1 MVQVDI
7 LLKELPRKY
16 DISINNTHVH
26 DVIVGD
32 RRQSHDIYI
41 YNLVDRQGIYGDELD
56 PLIFHLTESTIEC
69 LLDVSLL
76 ESALLY
82 RYDDRLINSMDDYPV
97 FVLEHGGGYNYFSLK
112 ESSIGLR
119 ETVYANLKE
128 QITKLKSDVDIAL
141 VETMDIEP
149 NNMTLSTSG
158 DITNIAVLKAPELS
172 AKLQNQI
179 IADMSKVCEIMLNAS
194 GIHWFD
200 GYIYEYDDT
209 LLSAMDLTYP
219 KMSLVSTCGNA
230 YMKFSFDI
238 EGNDIGLSSIIPDFV
253 STVNLK
259 DAIRNT
265 MQLETDAEFEYKVV
279 CSCNPISASLE
290 ESEISLK
297 VITHLSSSRM
307 SAELTDWIAQ
317 NVRTATALGVISESN
332 LETSITEEM
341 EAYYGLGR
349 YDSQYLYYWDN
360 YTISNMSAE
369 IINKSQTGSVDM

>member
-119 ETVYANLKE
+119 ETVYANLK
-128 QITKLKSDVDIAL
+128 
-141 VETMDIEP
+141 
-149 NNMTLSTSG
+149 
-158 DITNIAVLKAPELS
+158 
-172 AKLQNQI
+172 
-179 IADMSKVCEIMLNAS
+179 
-194 GIHWFD
+194 
-200 GYIYEYDDT
+200 
-209 LLSAMDLTYP
+209 
-219 KMSLVSTCGNA
+219 
-230 YMKFSFDI
+230 
-238 EGNDIGLSSIIPDFV
+238 
-253 STVNLK
+253 
-259 DAIRNT
+259 
-265 MQLETDAEFEYKVV
+265 
-279 CSCNPISASLE
+279 
-290 ESEISLK
+290 
-297 VITHLSSSRM
+297 
-307 SAELTDWIAQ
+307 
-317 NVRTATALGVISESN
+317 
-332 LETSITEEM
+332 
-341 EAYYGLGR
+341 
-349 YDSQYLYYWDN
+349 
-360 YTISNMSAE
+360 
-369 IINKSQTGSVDM
+369 